1 MGILRDSKTEPSPWR
16 GDICGQGG
24 GLSPSS
30 RSSGSNQ
37 VPMAWAVTMMG
48 GGHPQISGPAGIG
61 TAGCG
66 DPHPGEGRPTR
77 SCPPKKNQGQAAQP
91 GLAPHAARCPQREPV
106 PPYHSHLH

>member
-48 GGHPQISGPAGIG
+48 GVTPKYLGLQASVQQVAGILIL
-61 TAGCG
+61 ARA
-66 DPHPGEGRPTR
+66 DRPVAAPQKKTR
-77 SCPPKKNQGQAAQP
+77 DRLPSPA
-91 GLAPHAARCPQREPV
+91 
-106 PPYHSHLH
+106 